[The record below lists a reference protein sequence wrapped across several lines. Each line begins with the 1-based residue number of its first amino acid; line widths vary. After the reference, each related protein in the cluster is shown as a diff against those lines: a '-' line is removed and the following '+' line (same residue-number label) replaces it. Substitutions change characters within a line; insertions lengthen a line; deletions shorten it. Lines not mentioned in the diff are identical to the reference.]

1 MKIIHCADLH
11 LDAVMESG
19 MPPRQ
24 AGERRDELLRAF
36 SSLAGFAGREGAAAV
51 IIAGDLFDRC
61 NVSAR
66 ARNYFLDTVRSTP
79 EVGFYLL
86 RGNHDSRVL
95 TGCDLPENLY
105 LFGDGWCSY
114 DLGEAVVTGSEAPDA
129 ESLSLDPSRLNIVVL
144 HGADKQD
151 FSLSALAGKGIDYL
165 ALGHFHSFSC
175 GRLDRR
181 GEWCYPGCPEGR
193 GFDECGEKGFV
204 LLDIADGKVT
214 HTFIPSAVR
223 QVVSVDV
230 DMTGAVTLSLQRE
243 AIGAALSGVDRKNIV
258 RVNATGTFEPGR
270 EKYYRSIID
279 DLSPEFFYL
288 ELTDSSKMRI
298 EPSDYADDISLK
310 GEFIRLVTGKVS
322 DEEERARIITF
333 GIRALR
339 GEELV

>member
-1 MKIIHCADLH
+1 MIRVLHTGDLH
-11 LDAVMESG
+11 LDSPFRGLSAEKAQLRREEQRSLLDKI
-19 MPPRQ
+19 
-24 AGERRDELLRAF
+24 AALTEEREVDVVL
-36 SSLAGFAGREGAAAV
+36 
-51 IIAGDLFDRC
+51 IAGDLFDRC

-95 TGCDLPENLY
+95 TGCELPENLH
-105 LFGDGWCSY
+105 LFGDEWSSF
-114 DLGEAVVTGSEAPDA
+114 DLGEVVITGAAAPDA
-129 ESLSLDPSRLNIVVL
+129 ESLSLDASRPNIVVL
-144 HGADKQD
+144 HGADRQE

-175 GRLDRR
+175 GRLDLR
-181 GEWCYPGCPEGR
+181 GEWCYSGCPEGR

-204 LLDIADGKVT
+204 LLDISGGKIT

-223 QVVSVDV
+223 QVAAVDV

-243 AIGAALSGVDRKNIV
+243 AIYAALSGTDRKNIV
-258 RVNATGTFEPGR
+258 RVNVTGTFEPGR
-270 EKYYRSIID
+270 EKYYQSIID
-279 DLSPEFFYL
+279 ELSPEFFYL

-310 GEFIRLVTGKVS
+310 GEFIRLVTEKVA
-322 DEEERARIITF
+322 DEEERGRIITF